1 MDNPENIELILIAK
15 KAFRELISNP
25 ENRYLESELGTTL
38 DQLTLKLGPVSSE
51 KLETGS
57 WWTKKIDCTLH
68 FEEKKV
74 GRYSVWLNAD
84 AKVVDDSLS
93 FF

>member
-1 MDNPENIELILIAK
+1 MDNSALEELMLIAK

-25 ENRYLESELGTTL
+25 ENRYLETELGTTL
-38 DQLTLKLGPVSSE
+38 DQLTLKFGLVSSE
-51 KLETGS
+51 KPETGS
-57 WWTKKIDCTLH
+57 WWIQKIDCTLH
-68 FEEKKV
+68 LEGKKV

-84 AKVVDDSLS
+84 AKVVDDSLY